1 MGSIGEGRRGP
12 KTVSECDH
20 FVHFVV
26 EWLGALMHNPEG
38 GHPAKAERRYQS
50 GCGWLQSSRSR
61 AASSKQEEHM
71 ASSGT
76 IRPLYGVIIR
86 DKCKSSDVDTLK
98 AYRTVAYDLLKDY
111 KAGPDVDD
119 LKESVKELEKVIAA
133 KGK

>member
-1 MGSIGEGRRGP
+1 
-12 KTVSECDH
+12 
-20 FVHFVV
+20 
-26 EWLGALMHNPEG
+26 
-38 GHPAKAERRYQS
+38 
-50 GCGWLQSSRSR
+50 
-61 AASSKQEEHM
+61 M